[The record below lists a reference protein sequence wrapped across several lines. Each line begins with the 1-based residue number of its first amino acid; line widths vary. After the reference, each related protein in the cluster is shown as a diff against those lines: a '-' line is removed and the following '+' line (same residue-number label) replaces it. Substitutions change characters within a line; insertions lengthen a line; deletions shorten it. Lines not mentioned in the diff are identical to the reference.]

1 MTAFLGSILGKLLK
15 FVYDIV
21 STTGLETETFSYY
34 AMAVIITTII
44 FKFFLLPMNLSQ
56 TKSTQKMSEI
66 QPLMQEIQT
75 KYKND
80 PQTQQRKLQQLYK
93 DHNYKP
99 TGGCLILLIQMPII
113 IAFFAVFR
121 EPAKYAFIDPGF
133 YEAMN
138 KSFLWIPDLGNPDP
152 YIMGLPFLAAFT
164 TFLQSAIMA
173 GPQKDNA
180 NNKGQSMQ
188 RNMMYFLPIM
198 IFLAARG
205 FPGGLALYW
214 VVGNIFSII
223 QQLIT
228 NRSLRRVK
236 EEK

>member
-1 MTAFLGSILGKLLK
+1 MTAFLGGILGRLLK

-21 STTGLETETFSYY
+21 STTGLETETISYY
-34 AMAVIITTII
+34 AIAVIITTII
-44 FKFFLLPMNLSQ
+44 FKLFLLPMNLSQ

-99 TGGCLILLIQMPII
+99 TGGCLLLLIQMPII

-121 EPAKYAFIDPGF
+121 EPATYAFTDSGL

-152 YIMGLPFLAAFT
+152 YVIGLPFLAAFT

-173 GPQKDNA
+173 GPQKGNS

-188 RNMMYFLPIM
+188 KNMMYFLPIM
-198 IFLAARG
+198 IFFAARG

-214 VVGNIFSII
+214 VVGNLFSIV